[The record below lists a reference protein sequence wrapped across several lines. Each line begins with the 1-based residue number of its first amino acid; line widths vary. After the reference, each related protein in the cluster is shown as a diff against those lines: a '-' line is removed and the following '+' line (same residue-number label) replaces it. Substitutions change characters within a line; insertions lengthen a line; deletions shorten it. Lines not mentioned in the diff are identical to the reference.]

1 MIVDAATE
9 DGVLELEF
17 VVSVMEVSALLELG
31 GT

>member
-9 DGVLELEF
+9 EGVFELEV
-17 VVSVMEVSALLELG
+17 VVSVIEVSALDELG